1 MKNEWEI
8 VFELLAR
15 KTGGIAMTRRGSG
28 QPLACWGWNRGR
40 ERERAKQACESWAF
54 TFYNHIVCITN
65 SPGLL
70 FIVTEARNT
79 QTVWFIYL
87 FCVKSKK
94 NHKNIRKHNNQT
106 PATGHDAVPG
116 KASKRENWVKYEKT
130 RATHWLS
137 TPNKFTKTRELEQ
150 QQQSHSVM
158 EMLSPNKMLH
168 FIEIST
174 KCHPICATVV

>member
-40 ERERAKQACESWAF
+40 ERESKTSLRIMGIHFLQSSRLYYKF
-54 TFYNHIVCITN
+54 
-65 SPGLL
+65 PR
-70 FIVTEARNT
+70 FIVYCRTEARNT

-116 KASKRENWVKYEKT
+116 KASKRENWVKYE

-137 TPNKFTKTRELEQ
+137 IPNKFTKTRELEQ
-150 QQQSHSVM
+150 QQQSHSLM